1 MKQENGIYR
10 LNALTDDGD
19 CRVAEVELLKEC
31 PVYQGHFPGMPIT
44 PGVMLLAIT
53 RELVDGMIG
62 QRCSLSKVRNV
73 KFLQILTPNL
83 SPVRFRFSELKSDE
97 AGVSVRLSI
106 ENDVTVFAKLS
117 LEYNFI

>member
-1 MKQENGIYR
+1 MKQENSIYR
-10 LNALTDDGD
+10 LNALKDDGG
-19 CRVAEVELLKEC
+19 CRVAEVELLNEC

-53 RELVDGMIG
+53 RELVDGMTG